1 MFFGSGTT
9 SSVIHAA
16 GASGGGVSARPNA
29 LVVLV
34 KMNDRTPVA
43 TAYSSSVS
51 VPVMLASTKS

>member
-16 GASGGGVSARPNA
+16 GCPGGGVNARPNV

-34 KMNDRTPVA
+34 NTKLCTPAA
-43 TAYSSSVS
+43 TASSSRCS
-51 VPVMLASTKS
+51 VPVMLVSTKA